1 MFWIHYKIVLH
12 CVVHYLRDNTIH
24 SKMGRS
30 NTESYM
36 GMTICNISFN
46 IDDGFNLLS
55 LLRKLFMQF

>member
-36 GMTICNISFN
+36 SINGNEYPMDSH
-46 IDDGFNLLS
+46 
-55 LLRKLFMQF
+55 